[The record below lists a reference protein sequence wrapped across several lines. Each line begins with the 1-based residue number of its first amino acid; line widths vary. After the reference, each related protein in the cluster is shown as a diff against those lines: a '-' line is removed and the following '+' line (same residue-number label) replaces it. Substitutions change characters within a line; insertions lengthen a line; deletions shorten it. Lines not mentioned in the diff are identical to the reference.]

1 MPTKSPLLLL
11 GALLT
16 FSISACSSPDA
27 DPSPSEEEST
37 STSTS
42 SSSSSPSASS
52 SSSVAQATTQEPT
65 SETPAEPETQVTTE
79 ELGTQPQA
87 ATPEPELLYCEM
99 GLGAVGRFSD
109 GSSHQTELCNTP
121 ALQRSVRAEAVCG
134 GINGHL
140 LIQTSGPNS
149 AMAALHIRD
158 HRRVEPHQNSMT
170 KVLLQRHPR
179 RHKEK
184 DSRAVPRSCIPP
196 TFSQML

>member
-1 MPTKSPLLLL
+1 MPTTSPLLLL

-87 ATPEPELLYCEM
+87 ATPEPELLYCEI

-121 ALQRSVRAEAVCG
+121 ALQRSVRAEGVCG
-134 GINGHL
+134 GLNGHL
-140 LIQTSGPNS
+140 LYPDEWPELCNGGAPYSGPPQGGAS
-149 AMAALHIRD
+149 PEFYDEGSLAETPLETQGEGH
-158 HRRVEPHQNSMT
+158 
-170 KVLLQRHPR
+170 
-179 RHKEK
+179 
-184 DSRAVPRSCIPP
+184 
-196 TFSQML
+196 